1 MIAEA
6 KGLLDPMLEWE
17 RFHVNEFANFCAAQ
31 AELYLAD
38 SNPTAARSWI
48 EMWAGVDPD
57 NPEIKEWRRRLDR
70 PGLRER
76 IFGKRT

>member
-1 MIAEA
+1 ARA
-6 KGLLDPMLEWE
+6 LLDPMLEWE

-31 AELYLAD
+31 VELFAAER
-38 SNPTAARSWI
+38 NPEAARSWL
-48 EMWAGVDPD
+48 EMWASAEPDDPAID
-57 NPEIKEWRRRLDR
+57 DWRRRLDR